1 MTSVHEIGALDLAAE
16 YASGS
21 LSPVEVVET
30 YLERSSALGDGVGAF
45 VRLTEDLAHRQ
56 ARASEA
62 RWRAGQ
68 PLSPLDG
75 VPVPIK
81 DLHFVAGE
89 RAQLGSV
96 AFDLVPEQDDN
107 VVQALKDAG
116 TICTGSTNTPEFGLP
131 CYTEPDP
138 SIAPPARTPW
148 DRSRT
153 AGGSSGGAAAAVATG
168 LAPVAH
174 GSDGGGSIRIPASCC
189 GLVGLKTSRGR
200 VSNGPLRDAVGDL
213 PVSGPLG
220 RSVNDVAALL
230 DVMARAF
237 PGDPYAAPA
246 PASTFVS
253 AAGSDPGRR
262 RIGRYA
268 RPVISDSEVDRE
280 YLAAWEAASAALV
293 RAGHVVED
301 IDPPFPVEAVAWF
314 ETVWSVL
321 ACLTPVAPEREDDLQ
336 PLTRWLRERGRAVG
350 GVELAQAIS
359 MMRLLARL
367 AQSASAGYDAVL
379 TPALAMPPPEVGW
392 FTEVDPADNFER
404 QKQFTPFTAPYNV
417 TGQPAIV
424 VPWSMGSTGLPI
436 SVQLVARMYDE
447 SSLLSL
453 GSQIE
458 VLRPAANLWSELR
471 PAYGWA

>member
-1 MTSVHEIGALDLAAE
+1 VTSLHEIGALDLAAE
-16 YASGS
+16 YAAGS
-21 LSPVEVVET
+21 LSPVEAVDA
-30 YLERSSALGDGVGAF
+30 YLERSAALGDGVGAF

-62 RWRAGQ
+62 RWRDGR

-107 VVQALKDAG
+107 VVLALKDAG
-116 TICTGSTNTPEFGLP
+116 TICTGATNTPEFGLP

-138 SIAPPARTPW
+138 SIAAPARTPW
-148 DRSRT
+148 DLSRT
-153 AGGSSGGAAAAVATG
+153 AGGSSGGAAAAVAAG
-168 LAPVAH
+168 LAPVAQ

-213 PVSGPLG
+213 PVNGPLG
-220 RSVNDVAALL
+220 RNVADVAALL
-230 DVMARAF
+230 DVMARPF

-246 PASTFVS
+246 PASTFLV
-253 AAGSDPGRR
+253 AAGSDPGRL
-262 RIGRYA
+262 RIGRFA
-268 RPVISDSEVDRE
+268 RPVITDVVVDGE
-280 YLAAWEAASAALV
+280 HLAAWESASAALD
-293 RAGHVVED
+293 RAGHLVED

-314 ETVWSVL
+314 ETLWCVL
-321 ACLTPVAPEREDDLQ
+321 ACLTPIAPEREDDLQ
-336 PLTRWLRERGRAVG
+336 PLTRWLRERGRQVG
-350 GVELAQAIS
+350 GLELAQAIS
-359 MMRLLARL
+359 MIRLLARL
-367 AQSASAGYDAVL
+367 AQAATDGYDAVL
-379 TPALAMPPPEVGW
+379 TPALALPPPAVGW

-417 TGQPAIV
+417 TGQPALA
-424 VPWSMGSTGLPI
+424 VPWSIGSTGLPI
-436 SVQLVARMYDE
+436 SVQLVGRMYAE

-453 GSQIE
+453 GSQLE
-458 VLRPAANLWSELR
+458 VLRPAADLWRTLR
-471 PAYGWA
+471 PAFGWS